1 MTTYTREDLLE
12 AFSTGFLQSAEG
24 FNAEC
29 NSFSSESFLS
39 VEDMKQVMASESRE
53 GVALAQAFDSFL
65 ASIEN
70 RPEDNDPTA
79 S

>member
-1 MTTYTREDLLE
+1 MSAYTREDLLD

-29 NSFSSESFLS
+29 NPFSSASFHSPEEL
-39 VEDMKQVMASESRE
+39 KQVMASETRE
-53 GVALAQAFDSFL
+53 GIALAQAFDAFL

-70 RPEDNDPTA
+70 RPEVNDPTA